1 MCPKRPHS
9 TNACQCAGE
18 QPGPVSAAAPASA
31 SRALRG
37 GQKARRRRERRG
49 GRRAGAGRGM
59 EPVAGERVGRA
70 QGPGLVSRPRRNLAP
85 VSILGPEM
93 SCPRFSSPRFSLLSP
108 AFLSP
113 FFSFVPAIMSP
124 EWALRVAIG
133 RAAGRGGQLHL
144 GRPSVS
150 PGVCFPVVCLPV
162 QSRLIAKR
170 GIECPLSPNQ
180 SPL

>member
-18 QPGPVSAAAPASA
+18 QPGPVSAAAPAGLCVAGRSP
-31 SRALRG
+31 G
-37 GQKARRRRERRG
+37 KARHVEG
-49 GRRAGAGRGM
+49 SGRRAGAGRGM